1 MRAFKS
7 GSPKI
12 QSHYPIPY
20 QDIYNVCPAVFAA
33 QPAPDRS
40 KYFKHVST
48 IEALQALGDE
58 GFMPFMV
65 AQTKPRDADKM
76 GYARHMVRLR
86 RESDIKAEG
95 TNEVIIYNANDGTS
109 AATMLSGH
117 VRFACAN
124 GLVTGDSLNT
134 VKIYHRGN
142 VTGEYIEGAYTILK
156 DFERVDAS
164 RDTMQSINLG
174 RSAALIFAE
183 EALNL
188 KYDGASPLE
197 PAQILMPRRS
207 EDKKTDLWTTFN
219 VVQENLIKGGIHYY
233 DKEKHKRGTTR
244 AVTGISENRK
254 LNQALW
260 SLSEKMAQLVH

>member
-1 MRAFKS
+1 MKAFRH
-7 GSPKI
+7 GSPMIK
-12 QSHYPIPY
+12 SDYPIPY
-20 QDIYNVCPAVFAA
+20 QDIYNICPAVFAA

-65 AQTKPRDADKM
+65 AQTKPRDANRM
-76 GYARHMVRLR
+76 CYARHMVRLR
-86 RESDIKAEG
+86 RESDIRVDGA
-95 TNEVIIYNANDGTS
+95 NEIIIYNANDGTS

-117 VRFACAN
+117 IRFACAN

-164 RDTMQSINLG
+164 REEMQSTQVG

-183 EALNL
+183 EALKL
-188 KYDGASPLE
+188 KYDDASPLE
-197 PAQILMPRRS
+197 PAQILMPRRR
-207 EDKKTDLWTTFN
+207 EDQKTDLWTTFN
-219 VVQENLIKGGIHYY
+219 VIQENLIKGGIRYY
-233 DKEKHKRGTTR
+233 DKEKQKRGTTR

>member
-1 MRAFKS
+1 MKAFKS

-20 QDIYNVCPAVFAA
+20 QDIYQVCPAVFAA

-48 IEALQALGDE
+48 IEALEALGDE
-58 GFMPFMV
+58 GFRPFMV

-86 RESDIKAEG
+86 RESDIKADG
-95 TNEVIIYNANDGTS
+95 ANEVIIYNANDGTS

-117 VRFACAN
+117 IRFACAN

-142 VTGEYIEGAYTILK
+142 ITGEYIEGAYTILK

-164 RDTMQSINLG
+164 RDEMQSIQLT
-174 RSAALIFAE
+174 RDAALIFAE

-188 KYDGASPLE
+188 KYDGVAPITADRLLE
-197 PAQILMPRRS
+197 IRRIQDS
-207 EDKKTDLWTTFN
+207 ETSLWTKFN
-219 VVQENLIKGGIHYY
+219 VIQENLLKGGQSYY
-233 DKEKHKRGTTR
+233 NKEKGKRGRTR
-244 AVTGISENRK
+244 AVTGISESRK